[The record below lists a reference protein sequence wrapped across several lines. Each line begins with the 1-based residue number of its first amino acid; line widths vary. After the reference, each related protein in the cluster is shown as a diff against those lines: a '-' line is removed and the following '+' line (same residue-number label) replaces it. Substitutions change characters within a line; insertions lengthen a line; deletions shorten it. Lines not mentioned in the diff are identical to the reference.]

1 MLLLLLLPYCVQ
13 VWPAADQELPRPP
26 QSYPAVAH
34 RGMRRRRVCFR
45 LGSHLGFSLG
55 PAVDSS
61 ADQHIHSSTAAG
73 RLREPA
79 PDLRQARMRDAA
91 THRICS
97 RDKHSISNAL
107 ATRGPNKD
115 ATRKCR
121 AARSHN
127 SVWGPRSP
135 SPRTGFF
142 KRHMRRQRPGWPAES
157 TSVRTGVPQIL
168 GSDSVSPPTPDL
180 GWVLPLPRCRCHG
193 NIFKDQP
200 MPPRTFPGLHN
211 WTRQVKSVER
221 MVGFFHNRKL
231 KINNRGIMP
240 LNIMVYGMVTTADF
254 SPSQ

>member
-79 PDLRQARMRDAA
+79 PDLRQAKMRHAA
-91 THRICS
+91 TPIEFAPETN
-97 RDKHSISNAL
+97 ITL
-107 ATRGPNKD
+107 AARGPNQD
-115 ATRKCR
+115 VTRKGW

-127 SVWGPRSP
+127 SVWGPKSP

-157 TSVRTGVPQIL
+157 ASVRTGVPQIL
-168 GSDSVSPPTPDL
+168 GPDSVSPPTPDL

-200 MPPRTFPGLHN
+200 MPPHTFPGLHN
-211 WTRQVKSVER
+211 WTRQVKSVGL
-221 MVGFFHNRKL
+221 MVGFFFT
-231 KINNRGIMP
+231 IG
-240 LNIMVYGMVTTADF
+240 
-254 SPSQ
+254 S